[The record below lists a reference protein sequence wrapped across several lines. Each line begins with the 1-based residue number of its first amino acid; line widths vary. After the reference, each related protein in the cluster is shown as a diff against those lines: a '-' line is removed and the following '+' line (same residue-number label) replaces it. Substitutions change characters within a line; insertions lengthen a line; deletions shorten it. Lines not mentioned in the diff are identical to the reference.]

1 MGQRT
6 KQTLLQRRLTD
17 WLTNTWEKKKK
28 KKKKKDMQ
36 EAEKFP
42 HKKFKIPYLSPE
54 MALIMTYRC
63 PSKFYS

>member
-28 KKKKKDMQ
+28 KKKK
-36 EAEKFP
+36 ERHARGR
-42 HKKFKIPYLSPE
+42 KIS
-54 MALIMTYRC
+54 T
-63 PSKFYS
+63 